1 MNKLLLFILLSI
13 TFLHAEYIGVI
24 ERGKIDKF
32 ENAYA
37 LISRGNLVIPVS
49 KTGFKIQKNDIIK
62 TFRKSSLQIRLKDH
76 TLINI
81 GKRTTLK
88 VEKFIYNQKN
98 KNKNVANLKIENGSF
113 EIKTGRIG
121 DDAPKNFKIKTK
133 FSTIGLRG

>member
-1 MNKLLLFILLSI
+1 VNKLILFFLLSL
-13 TFLHAEYIGVI
+13 TLLNAEYIGVI
-24 ERGKIDKF
+24 EKGKMDRF

-37 LISRGNLVIPVS
+37 LISRGDLVLPVS
-49 KTGFKIQKNDIIK
+49 KIGFKIQKNDIIK
-62 TFRKSSLQIRLKDH
+62 TFRKSSLQIRLKDN

-81 GKRTTLK
+81 GKKTTLK
-88 VEKFIYNQKN
+88 VEKYIFDKHN
-98 KNKNVANLKIENGSF
+98 KNKNAANLKIENGSF